1 MRKKTSYIT
10 FCALTAAL
18 ITAVMYAAYFPYLTY
33 AIPAIAG
40 ALIIL
45 PLVEL
50 TYGYTLLTYIVS
62 CVLVILFSEP
72 EAKLMYVC
80 FFGFYPLVKALL
92 EKLKSRFLEYVLKFL
107 VFNGSVT
114 LVYLVLAK
122 LFSIPMDGI
131 GEYGKYGIA
140 ILYILGNI
148 AFILYDI
155 CLTRLCGLYINRLH
169 QKIKKIMRF

>member
-1 MRKKTSYIT
+1 MKKKTSYIT

-18 ITAVMYAAYFPYLTY
+18 ISAIMAASYFPYLTY

-40 ALIIL
+40 ALIIM

-50 TYGYTLLTYIVS
+50 TSGYAVLTYIVS
-62 CVLVILFSEP
+62 CALVLLFSEP

-80 FFGFYPLVKALL
+80 FFGYYPLVKALL
-92 EKLKSRFLEYVLKFL
+92 EKLKSRVMEYILKL
-107 VFNGSVT
+107 ITFNGAVT
-114 LVYLVLAK
+114 LVYYVLAK
-122 LFSIPMDGI
+122 LFSISMDGI
-131 GEYGKYGIA
+131 GDYGKYGIA
-140 ILYILGNI
+140 VLYVLGNI

-169 QKIKKIMRF
+169 EKIKKIMRF